1 MTIFSLKSEKFS
13 YFIIKTNILLLNLSQ
28 TIEAMRRI
36 FFEKDNQKDYLF
48 VILDHEKELDQ
59 IYKVDNF
66 TDESGREYVY
76 NLIGERKKL
85 NAENLIQ
92 HVVPLVNGKFK
103 NFNEVGELESAQAC
117 IESIIDN
124 RELNREQEIFIYV
137 RNK

>member
-1 MTIFSLKSEKFS
+1 
-13 YFIIKTNILLLNLSQ
+13 
-28 TIEAMRRI
+28 MRRI
-36 FFEKDNQKDYLF
+36 FFEKDNQRDYLF
-48 VILDHEKELDQ
+48 VILDHERELDQ

-92 HVVPLVNGKFK
+92 HVVPLINGKFR

>member
-1 MTIFSLKSEKFS
+1 MKSENFS